1 MVGIDLIGPFNVTA
15 QGNRF
20 ILTCTCLWSK
30 FPVAYAIPD
39 KSAAS
44 VASKL
49 VKMFWQYGP
58 PQRIITDDGRKF
70 VNHCNDFLFEKFG
83 VRQAVTLAYH
93 PQTNGQD
100 ERTNQTLKLRLG
112 KLVNEQQDNW
122 DENLDAILFR
132 HSFQHFTGKKIHP
145 FLPDVL
151 QRSQA
156 DFRHGLC

>member
-1 MVGIDLIGPFNVTA
+1 MQKCQKFEQIKTVAPQLKPIKTNGPWEVVGIDLIEPFNVTA

-44 VASKL
+44 VSSKL

-58 PQRIITDDGRKF
+58 LQRIITDNGREF
-70 VNHCNDFLFEKFG
+70 VNHCNDYLFEKFG

-100 ERTNQTLKLRLG
+100 ETTTR
-112 KLVNEQQDNW
+112 
-122 DENLDAILFR
+122 
-132 HSFQHFTGKKIHP
+132 P
-145 FLPDVL
+145 
-151 QRSQA
+151 
-156 DFRHGLC
+156 